1 MLLSSGAGFIHK
13 FPRILPQKSMILA
26 GWRKNLQ
33 LLLIFRV
40 YSWAPDFVSVS
51 AFIYVAKNYSIVKA
65 K

>member
-1 MLLSSGAGFIHK
+1 
-13 FPRILPQKSMILA
+13 MILA

-51 AFIYVAKNYSIVKA
+51 VFIYVAKKL
-65 K
+65 